1 MMKKTSSRALTLA
14 IALAL
19 APAVLPAQDQ
29 DLPSAAQLI
38 DRYVEALGGREAVL
52 AQPGSHATGTFSMP
66 AAGLE
71 APLEV
76 YSASDP
82 DRTITTVEIPGLG
95 TVQEGF
101 TGEYGWSVNPNLGP
115 RVFEGEELAAS
126 RESASTLGQLRD
138 PSMFS
143 ERTTVEQ
150 TEMNGQPCYKVKL
163 VWNSGRETF
172 DCYSM
177 ETGLIVATEMV
188 QPTPMGDIPVVSLIG
203 GYELF
208 GGVMTPTQVTQQMM
222 GQEQS
227 ITIDSVEI
235 VEVDPERFTPP
246 PAIQALIE
254 QQASDG

>member
-1 MMKKTSSRALTLA
+1 MIQTTSRRVLLLA
-14 IALAL
+14 IALAVT
-19 APAVLPAQDQ
+19 PGVVPAQDQ
-29 DLPSAAQLI
+29 DLPPAGDLI

-126 RESASTLGQLRD
+126 RESASTMGQLRD
-138 PSMFS
+138 ASMFS

-150 TEMNGQPCYKVKL
+150 TEMNGEACYRVKL

-172 DCYSM
+172 DCYSVD
-177 ETGLIVATEMV
+177 TGLIVATEIV

-203 GYELF
+203 GYESF

-246 PAIQALIE
+246 ASIQALIE
-254 QQASDG
+254 QRQEDG